1 VEIDMV
7 LSKKMEEALNK
18 QINAELYSA
27 YLYLA
32 MAAYFESANLSGFAH
47 WMELQAE
54 EEKQHAM
61 KLYHYIIERGSRVVL
76 DAIQKPQSD
85 WKSPLDVFEA
95 VYAHEQHVTSLI
107 YNLADIARQEK
118 DYATEVMLHWFI
130 KEQVEEESNASS
142 ILERIKMVKDSV
154 NGILQYDK
162 ILGKR
167 GSE

>member
-1 VEIDMV
+1 MV
-7 LSKKMEEALNK
+7 LPKKMEEAINK

-27 YLYLA
+27 YLYLS
-32 MAAYFESANLSGFAH
+32 MAAYFESTNLSGFAK
-47 WMELQAE
+47 WMEVQAQ

-61 KLYHYIIERGSRVVL
+61 KLYHYVIERGGRVIL
-76 DAIQKPQSD
+76 DAIQKPQSE

-95 VYAHEQHVTSLI
+95 VYAHEKHVTELI
-107 YNLADIARQEK
+107 YNLMDVAKSEK

-130 KEQVEEESNASS
+130 KEQVEEEANASS

-167 GSE
+167 GTE

>member
-1 VEIDMV
+1 MI
-7 LSKKMEEALNK
+7 LSNKMEEALNK

-32 MAAYFESANLSGFAH
+32 MAAYFESTNLSGFAK
-47 WMELQAE
+47 WMEIQAE

-61 KLYHYIIERGSRVVL
+61 KLYHYIVERGGRVVL
-76 DAIQKPQSD
+76 DAIQKPQSE

-95 VYAHEQHVTSLI
+95 VYTHEQHVTSLI

-130 KEQVEEESNASS
+130 KEQVEEEANASS

>member
-1 VEIDMV
+1 M
-7 LSKKMEEALNK
+7 LSNKMEEALNK

-32 MAAYFESANLSGFAH
+32 MAAYFESTNLSGFAK
-47 WMELQAE
+47 WMEIQAE

-61 KLYHYIIERGSRVVL
+61 KLYHYIVERGGRVVL
-76 DAIQKPQSD
+76 DAIQKPQSE

-95 VYAHEQHVTSLI
+95 VYTHEQHVTSLI

-130 KEQVEEESNASS
+130 KEQVEEEANASS

>member
-1 VEIDMV
+1 MV

-32 MAAYFESANLSGFAH
+32 MAAYFESANLSGFAK
-47 WMELQAE
+47 WMEIQAE

-61 KLYHYIIERGSRVVL
+61 KLYHYIVERGGRVVL
-76 DAIQKPQSD
+76 DAIQKPQSE

-130 KEQVEEESNASS
+130 KEQVEEEANASS

>member
-1 VEIDMV
+1 MV

-32 MAAYFESANLSGFAH
+32 MAAYFESTNLSGFAR

-61 KLYHYIIERGSRVVL
+61 KLYHYIVERGGRVVL
-76 DAIQKPQSD
+76 DAIQKPQTE

-130 KEQVEEESNASS
+130 KEQVEEEANASS

>member
-1 VEIDMV
+1 MV
-7 LSKKMEEALNK
+7 LPKKMEEAINK

-27 YLYLA
+27 YLYLS
-32 MAAYFESANLSGFAH
+32 MAAYFESTNLSGFAK
-47 WMELQAE
+47 WMEVQVQ

-61 KLYHYIIERGSRVVL
+61 KLYHYVIERGGRVIL
-76 DAIQKPQSD
+76 DAIQKPQSE

-95 VYAHEQHVTSLI
+95 VYAHEKHVTELI
-107 YNLADIARQEK
+107 YNLMDVAKSEK

-130 KEQVEEESNASS
+130 KEQVEEEANASS

-167 GSE
+167 GTE

>member
-1 VEIDMV
+1 MV
-7 LSKKMEEALNK
+7 ISKKMEEALNK

-32 MAAYFESANLSGFAH
+32 MAAYFESTNLSGFAK

-61 KLYHYIIERGSRVVL
+61 KLYHYIVERGGRVVL
-76 DAIQKPQSD
+76 DAIQKPQSE

-130 KEQVEEESNASS
+130 KEQVEEEANASS

>member
-1 VEIDMV
+1 MV
-7 LSKKMEEALNK
+7 LPKKMEEAINK

-27 YLYLA
+27 YLYLS
-32 MAAYFESANLSGFAH
+32 MAAYFESTNLSGFAK
-47 WMELQAE
+47 WMEVQAQ

-61 KLYHYIIERGSRVVL
+61 KLYHYVIERGGRVIL
-76 DAIQKPQSD
+76 DAIQKPQSE

-95 VYAHEQHVTSLI
+95 VYAHEKHVTELI
-107 YNLADIARQEK
+107 YNLMDMAKSEK

-130 KEQVEEESNASS
+130 KEQVEEEANASS

-162 ILGKR
+162 MLGKR
-167 GSE
+167 GTE

>member
-1 VEIDMV
+1 MV

-61 KLYHYIIERGSRVVL
+61 KLYHYIIERGGRVVL

>member
-1 VEIDMV
+1 MV
-7 LSKKMEEALNK
+7 LSKKMEEAINK

-27 YLYLA
+27 YLYLS
-32 MAAYFESANLSGFAH
+32 MAAYFEFTNLPGFAK
-47 WMELQAE
+47 WMEVQAQ

-61 KLYHYIIERGSRVVL
+61 KLYHYVIERGGRVIL
-76 DAIQKPQSD
+76 DAIQKPQSE

-95 VYAHEQHVTSLI
+95 VYAHEKHVTELI
-107 YNLADIARQEK
+107 YNLMDVAKSEK
-118 DYATEVMLHWFI
+118 DYASEVMLHWFV
-130 KEQVEEESNASS
+130 KEQVEEEANASS

-167 GSE
+167 GTE

>member
-1 VEIDMV
+1 MV
-7 LSKKMEEALNK
+7 LPKKMEEAINK

-27 YLYLA
+27 YLYLS
-32 MAAYFESANLSGFAH
+32 MAAYFESTNLSGFAK
-47 WMELQAE
+47 WMEVQAQ

-61 KLYHYIIERGSRVVL
+61 KLYHYVIERGGRVIL
-76 DAIQKPQSD
+76 DAIQKPQSE

-95 VYAHEQHVTSLI
+95 VYAHEKHVTELI
-107 YNLADIARQEK
+107 YNLMDVAKSEK
-118 DYATEVMLHWFI
+118 DYASEVMLHWFV
-130 KEQVEEESNASS
+130 KEQVEEEANASS

-167 GSE
+167 GTE

>member
-1 VEIDMV
+1 MV
-7 LSKKMEEALNK
+7 LSKKMEEAINK

-27 YLYLA
+27 YLYLS
-32 MAAYFESANLSGFAH
+32 MAAYFESVNYPGFAK

-61 KLYHYIIERGSRVVL
+61 KLYHYVTERGGRVML
-76 DAIQKPQSD
+76 DAIQKPQSE

-95 VYAHEQHVTSLI
+95 VYAHEQHVTQLI
-107 YNLADIARQEK
+107 YNLVDLAKAEK
-118 DYATEVMLHWFI
+118 DYATEVMLHWFV
-130 KEQVEEESNASS
+130 KEQVEEEANASS

-167 GSE
+167 GTE

>member
-1 VEIDMV
+1 MV

-32 MAAYFESANLSGFAH
+32 MAAYFESANLSGFAK

-61 KLYHYIIERGSRVVL
+61 KLYHYVVERGGRIL
-76 DAIQKPQSD
+76 LEAIQQPQSS
-85 WKSPLDVFEA
+85 WESPLDAFNA
-95 VYAHEQHVTSLI
+95 VYTHEQHVTSLI
-107 YNLADIARQEK
+107 YNLVDIAKAEK

-130 KEQVEEESNASS
+130 KEQVEEEANASS

>member
-1 VEIDMV
+1 MV

-27 YLYLA
+27 YLYLS
-32 MAAYFESANLSGFAH
+32 MAAYFESTNLSGFAH

-61 KLYHYIIERGSRVVL
+61 KLYHYIVERGGRIVL
-76 DAIQKPQSD
+76 DAIQKPQSE

>member
-1 VEIDMV
+1 
-7 LSKKMEEALNK
+7 MEG
-18 QINAELYSA
+18 IGY
-27 YLYLA
+27 
-32 MAAYFESANLSGFAH
+32 
-47 WMELQAE
+47 
-54 EEKQHAM
+54 
-61 KLYHYIIERGSRVVL
+61 
-76 DAIQKPQSD
+76 AIQKPPSE

-130 KEQVEEESNASS
+130 KEQVEEEANASS

>member
-1 VEIDMV
+1 MV
-7 LSKKMEEALNK
+7 ISKKMEEALNK

-27 YLYLA
+27 YLYLS
-32 MAAYFESANLSGFAH
+32 MAAYFESTNLSGFAK

-61 KLYHYIIERGSRVVL
+61 KLYHYVVERGGRVVL
-76 DAIQKPQSD
+76 DAIQKPQSE

-107 YNLADIARQEK
+107 YNLADIARSEK

-162 ILGKR
+162 MLGKR

>member
-1 VEIDMV
+1 MV
-7 LSKKMEEALNK
+7 LPKKMEEAINK

-27 YLYLA
+27 YLYLS
-32 MAAYFESANLSGFAH
+32 MAAYFESTNLSGFAK
-47 WMELQAE
+47 WMEVQAQ

-61 KLYHYIIERGSRVVL
+61 KLYHYVIERGGRVIL
-76 DAIQKPQSD
+76 DAIQKPQSE

-95 VYAHEQHVTSLI
+95 VYAHEKHVTELI
-107 YNLADIARQEK
+107 YNLMDVAKSEK
-118 DYATEVMLHWFI
+118 DYATEVMLQWFV
-130 KEQVEEESNASS
+130 KEQVEEEANASN

-167 GSE
+167 GTE

>member
-1 VEIDMV
+1 MV

-32 MAAYFESANLSGFAH
+32 MAAYFESTNLTGFAR

-61 KLYHYIIERGSRVVL
+61 KLYHYIIERGGRVVL
-76 DAIQKPQSD
+76 DAIQKPQTE

-130 KEQVEEESNASS
+130 KEQVEEEANASS
-142 ILERIKMVKDSV
+142 ILERIKMVKDSI